1 MNAPVV
7 VDLIAAARPNF
18 MKVAPLFHALS
29 AQPWC
34 EVRLIHTGQHYDANM
49 SQAFFADFALPKPD
63 LHLGI
68 GSGTHAEQ
76 TGRTLMAY
84 EQACLS
90 DRPNWT
96 IVVGDVNATIA
107 CALAASKLHIPVA
120 HLEAG
125 LRSRDREMPEE
136 INRILTDA
144 IADVLWTPSIDAN
157 ANLAAE
163 GIPEQRIEFVGNIM
177 LDTFELM
184 RERIERPGKRE
195 ALGLSTRE
203 YAVVTLHRPS
213 NVDSVDTLETLVDA
227 LVELSSEVTL
237 VFAVHPRTQSRLERH
252 GLLERLQAANDIR
265 LIEPQGY
272 VDFMNL
278 VTGAALTITD
288 SGGMQEETTYLGI
301 PCLTVRPTTERPI
314 TVEQGSNRLVGVDG
328 LLSAARSVL
337 RDEEGYTE
345 CRPELWDGQAATRI
359 VADLARRANI

>member
-1 MNAPVV
+1 MPKKI
-7 VDLIAAARPNF
+7 DLIAAARPNF

-34 EVRLIHTGQHYDANM
+34 EVRLVHTGQHYDANM
-49 SQAFFADFALPKPD
+49 SDAFFADFDLPKPD

-84 EQACLS
+84 EQACLA
-90 DRPNWT
+90 DRPDWT

-125 LRSRDREMPEE
+125 LRSRDRYMPEE

-157 ANLAAE
+157 ENLAAE
-163 GIPEQRIEFVGNIM
+163 GIAEQRIEFVGNIM

-184 RERIERPGKRE
+184 RGRIESQGKRDE
-195 ALGLSTRE
+195 LGLSVRE
-203 YAVVTLHRPS
+203 YAVVTLHRPG
-213 NVDSVDTLETLVDA
+213 NVDSPETLETLVEA
-227 LVELSSEVTL
+227 LVRLSTEVTL
-237 VFAVHPRTQSRLERH
+237 VFAVHPRTRNRLEQH
-252 GLLERLQAANDIR
+252 ALLERLQAASGMR

-272 VDFMNL
+272 IDFMNL

-314 TVEQGSNRLVGVDG
+314 TVEQGSNRLIGASE
-328 LLSAARSVL
+328 LLSAAQAVL
-337 RDEEGYTE
+337 KGECCYTAS
-345 CRPELWDGQAATRI
+345 RPELWDGQTAGRI
-359 VADLARRANI
+359 VADLARRAGK